1 MTLYWLYDMK
11 LFCVNLKFSV
21 LILSHM
27 GIIIACL
34 VVERQKAIRCLT
46 ISYFGVCIGRPLS
59 LLSPVNKKILSDN
72 GNFHDKNSFKS
83 YLFMSTFLSIGESV

>member
-1 MTLYWLYDMK
+1 MTLYCLYDIK

-46 ISYFGVCIGRPLS
+46 ISSFGVCIGWPLS
-59 LLSPVNKKILSDN
+59 RLSPVNKKILSDN
-72 GNFHDKNSFKS
+72 GNFHDKNSFVIFI
-83 YLFMSTFLSIGESV
+83 YVYFPFYW